1 MKSKLKIVN
10 IQTSLFWESAL
21 KNRAYFDKLL
31 NSLNK
36 EIDIVLLPE
45 MFTSGFTMNAKKVF
59 ETMSGPTV
67 LWMQSWAEKLNG
79 IIGGSIVIK
88 EKNKFF
94 NRFLI
99 VSEKGI
105 IFSYDKRHTFSLA
118 GENEIYTSG
127 NNSGLFEY
135 RGWKICLR
143 ICYDLRFPVWSR
155 NRDHYDILIFVAN
168 WPSQRIKAWDT
179 LLQARAIENMCYVS
193 GVNRIGY
200 DYNELAYPGHSAV
213 YNPLGNLV
221 SGKLSSMEKIVT
233 AELNYFELMDLRNQL
248 PFLEDKDN
256 FHLY

>member
-1 MKSKLKIVN
+1 MKAKLKIVN

-67 LWMQSWAEKLNG
+67 LWMQSWAEKLDG

-105 IFSYDKRHTFSLA
+105 IFFMTNVIH
-118 GENEIYTSG
+118 
-127 NNSGLFEY
+127 
-135 RGWKICLR
+135 
-143 ICYDLRFPVWSR
+143 
-155 NRDHYDILIFVAN
+155 
-168 WPSQRIKAWDT
+168 
-179 LLQARAIENMCYVS
+179 
-193 GVNRIGY
+193 
-200 DYNELAYPGHSAV
+200 
-213 YNPLGNLV
+213 
-221 SGKLSSMEKIVT
+221 
-233 AELNYFELMDLRNQL
+233 
-248 PFLEDKDN
+248 FL
-256 FHLY
+256 

>member
-45 MFTSGFTMNAKKVF
+45 MFTSGFTTNAKKVF

-67 LWMQSWAEKLNG
+67 LWMQSWAEKLNV

-105 IFSYDKRHTFSLA
+105 IFFYDKRHTFSLA

-127 NNSGLFEY
+127 NNSGLF
-135 RGWKICLR
+135 
-143 ICYDLRFPVWSR
+143 
-155 NRDHYDILIFVAN
+155 
-168 WPSQRIKAWDT
+168 
-179 LLQARAIENMCYVS
+179 
-193 GVNRIGY
+193 
-200 DYNELAYPGHSAV
+200 
-213 YNPLGNLV
+213 
-221 SGKLSSMEKIVT
+221 
-233 AELNYFELMDLRNQL
+233 
-248 PFLEDKDN
+248 
-256 FHLY
+256 